1 MTPLSPISWIDVT
14 GRLAVAVAL
23 GAVIG
28 VDRQF
33 SRKAAGL
40 RTNMLVSLGAALF
53 VLVTIQSGMAQ
64 VDNSA
69 MGRILQGIITGVGF
83 VGAGTIFREDRVR
96 GLTSATAIWV
106 SAGTGIAAGL
116 GLWQLGLL
124 GTGFALIILRLMK
137 FAEGRVQQPQPPHY

>member
-1 MTPLSPISWIDVT
+1 MIPLSPISWIDVT

-28 VDRQF
+28 VDREF

-64 VDNSA
+64 ADNSA

-106 SAGTGIAAGL
+106 SAGAGVAAGL

-124 GTGFALIILRLMK
+124 STGFALIILRLVK
-137 FAEGRVQQPQPPHY
+137 FAESRVQQP

>member
-1 MTPLSPISWIDVT
+1 MIPLSPISWIDVT
-14 GRLAVAVAL
+14 GRLAVAIVL

-28 VDRQF
+28 VDREF

-40 RTNMLVSLGAALF
+40 RTNMLLSLGTALF

-83 VGAGTIFREDRVR
+83 VGAETIFREDRVR

-106 SAGTGIAAGL
+106 SADAGVAAGL
-116 GLWQLGLL
+116 GLWQLGFLS
-124 GTGFALIILRLMK
+124 TGFALIILRLAK
-137 FAEGRVQQPQPPHY
+137 FAESLMQQP

>member
-1 MTPLSPISWIDVT
+1 MIPLSPISWIDVT

-23 GAVIG
+23 GTVIG
-28 VDRQF
+28 IDREF

-106 SAGTGIAAGL
+106 SAGAGVAAGL

-124 GTGFALIILRLMK
+124 STGFALIILRLVK
-137 FAEGRVQQPQPPHY
+137 FIESRV